1 MAGFKKHY
9 PVSLMESV
17 LLTVGYNGEP
27 MKIPASGPALASAQA
42 FLPYCLKPLDGN
54 RIIVLNRHYKP
65 LGLSDYTKWVDYD
78 EPQYQS
84 LVVPADSID
93 VSTLTFNE
101 KGSYYFFSDG
111 NNPLSKWSRKPD
123 KEIGRG
129 PVAVREIVVI
139 GGMLERAMWR
149 WLKPCRPRAP
159 TTAICPALT
168 CPTACSFRAARA
180 LWLTRSAGKT

>member
-123 KEIGRG
+123 KEDYLYR
-129 PVAVREIVVI
+129 
-139 GGMLERAMWR
+139 
-149 WLKPCRPRAP
+149 
-159 TTAICPALT
+159 
-168 CPTACSFRAARA
+168 
-180 LWLTRSAGKT
+180 LWLVFYKLGISNPCLSYSGDAVAKRLGVTTYHLDNPLYKEGRVAND